1 MELGMAEIEQSG
13 RRKQNPHLDNW
24 RAIPNSP
31 QEEAFNC
38 AAFEVL
44 YGGAAGGG
52 KSTLLLGLSRY
63 HHKAS
68 LLLRRTFPQLEDS
81 LILKSKEFFNPNFYN
96 GGKHI
101 WNFSDNR
108 RIRFGHLEYDK
119 DVYQYQSAEFDLIGF
134 DELTQF
140 TKTQYEYMLSRARTT
155 DRAQIVQVVSCT
167 NPGGEGNDWVMERWA
182 AWLDET
188 YPHPAKP
195 GEVRWFKRNAEGREV
210 ETAVNDP
217 DGLSRTYIPAKLKD
231 NPYLDDEYRKRLN
244 LLPEPLRSQL
254 LNGDWKAGQ
263 TDDAYQ
269 VIPREW
275 IRAAMERWKNSPRPT
290 WAISAIGIDC
300 ARGGSDKHVI
310 AERRRNWFAPLRKF
324 PGAVVKDG
332 DDALTL
338 LHDIP
343 IGDAPVNIDVIGIG
357 SSVYDTAKKKY
368 KAVPVNVA
376 EGAGENRTD
385 KSGLFCFAN
394 KRAEYAWELREALD
408 PKGGAELMLPDDPE
422 LLGDLCAMR
431 YKIVANKIKIELKE
445 DIKARLGRSPDCG
458 EAVILAN
465 ADTQAATG
473 KSMFYSASRTRAEA
487 MGAR

>member
-1 MELGMAEIEQSG
+1 MAEIEQSG
-13 RRKQNPHLDNW
+13 RRKQNPHIEKW
-24 RAIPNSP
+24 QPIPDSP
-31 QEEAFNC
+31 QDDAFNC
-38 AAFEVL
+38 EAFEVL

-52 KSTLLLGLSRY
+52 KSSLLLGLSRY
-63 HHKAS
+63 RHKAS

-81 LILKSKEFFNPNFYN
+81 LILKSKEFFDQNFYN
-96 GGKHI
+96 GGKHV
-101 WNFSDNR
+101 WSFPDNK

-140 TKTQYEYMLSRARTT
+140 TKMQYQYMISRARTT
-155 DRAQIVQVVSCT
+155 DRKQTVQVFSCT

-182 AWLDET
+182 PWLDET
-188 YPHPAKP
+188 YPNPAKP
-195 GEVRWFKRNAEGREV
+195 GEIRWFKRGESGSEE
-210 ETAVNDP
+210 ETAANDP
-217 DGLSRTYIPAKLKD
+217 DALSRTYIPARLKD
-231 NPYLDDEYRKRLN
+231 NPYLDDEYRKRLQ

-263 TDDAYQ
+263 IDDAYQ

-275 IRAAMERWKNSPRPT
+275 IKAAMERWRNSSKPT
-290 WAISAIGIDC
+290 WTISAVGVDC

-357 SSVYDTAKKKY
+357 SSVYDSTKKRY

-376 EGAGENRTD
+376 EGADENKTD
-385 KSGLFCFAN
+385 KSGLFSFVN
-394 KRAEYAWELREALD
+394 KRAQYAWELKEALD
-408 PKGGAELMLPDDPE
+408 PNSGIDLMLPDDQE
-422 LLGDLCAMR
+422 LLGDLSAMR
-431 YKIVANKIKIELKE
+431 YKVVSNRIKIELKE
-445 DIKARLGRSPDCG
+445 EIKSRLGRSPDCG

-465 ADTQAATG
+465 ANTQVVTG
-473 KSMFYSASRTRAEA
+473 KSFFHSVSRTQAEA
-487 MGAR
+487 MGVR